1 MKNISTEKVPQV
13 GLDLASEIG
22 SVVVHGQE
30 DALDLKWLIEGAFD
44 TVDSVHELGNP
55 LQSEKLALDGN
66 EDAVGG
72 DQSVQGEQVQ
82 GRRAI
87 DDDVVEPIS

>member
-44 TVDSVHELGNP
+44 TIDGIHELGNAF
-55 LQSEKLALDGN
+55 QSEKLALDGN
-66 EDAVGG
+66 EDAIGG
-72 DQSVQGEQVQ
+72 DQSVQSEQIQ
-82 GRRAI
+82 GGRAI
-87 DDDVVEPIS
+87 DNDVVEAIP